1 MSLFNNQ
8 NKKERFLW
16 QQDESKSNDCQR
28 ESRNQNNIDLQGINE
43 NPNQERQKPYLCRRC
58 GRPCSFRIPSFRI
71 PCSFGSPCPCPR
83 KRPCSYGRPGPTGP
97 TGADGLSAYLVA
109 VEAGYTGTLEEW
121 LSDLVGPTG
130 ATGADGLS
138 AYQVAVEAGYTGT
151 LEEWLSALVGATE
164 ADATDGLSAYQ
175 VAVEAGYTGTL
186 EEWLSDLVGPTGA
199 TGADGLSAYQVAVE
213 AGYTGTLEEW
223 LSGLVGATG
232 VTGADG
238 LSAYQVAVEAGY
250 TGTLEEWLSGLVG
263 TTGATGADGLSAY
276 QVAVESGYTGTLEEW
291 LSSLVGAT
299 GATGADGTQGVTGP
313 IGPTGPSIT
322 PAYGIVYG
330 RSDYTLQNAE
340 AVLNNEVYGRMMNTT
355 AQDNGIMIHTAGVY
369 YISYQV
375 NVGPDQNGSFNILFG
390 GIRAAEYHTQFSTN
404 SYSSVVSGGGI
415 VQTVNNNTLVTIIN
429 TSGKQIDINSAWG
442 TSNLN
447 VVKIA
452 DTQ

>member
-8 NKKERFLW
+8 NNKERFLW
-16 QQDESKSNDCQR
+16 QQDESKSNDCLR

-43 NPNQERQKPYLCRRC
+43 KPNQERQQAYLCRRC
-58 GRPCSFRIPSFRI
+58 GRPCSFSIPSFRI

-83 KRPCSYGRPGPTGP
+83 KRACPCGRPGPTGP

-121 LSDLVGPTG
+121 LSDLVGATG

-138 AYQVAVEAGYTGT
+138 AYLVAVEA
-151 LEEWLSALVGATE
+151 
-164 ADATDGLSAYQ
+164 
-175 VAVEAGYTGTL
+175 
-186 EEWLSDLVGPTGA
+186 
-199 TGADGLSAYQVAVE
+199 
-213 AGYTGTLEEW
+213 
-223 LSGLVGATG
+223 
-232 VTGADG
+232 
-238 LSAYQVAVEAGY
+238 
-250 TGTLEEWLSGLVG
+250 
-263 TTGATGADGLSAY
+263 
-276 QVAVESGYTGTLEEW
+276 GYTGTLEEW

-299 GATGADGTQGVTGP
+299 GATGSDGLSAYQVAVEAGYTGTLQEWLSSLVGATGATGADGTQGVPGP
-313 IGPTGPSIT
+313 IGPTGPTGPSIT

-452 DTQ
+452 DLQ

>member
-8 NKKERFLW
+8 NNKERFLW
-16 QQDESKSNDCQR
+16 QQDESKSNDCLR

-43 NPNQERQKPYLCRRC
+43 KPNQERQQAYLCRRC
-58 GRPCSFRIPSFRI
+58 GRPCSFSIPSFRI

-83 KRPCSYGRPGPTGP
+83 KRACPCGRPGPTGP

-121 LSDLVGPTG
+121 LSDLVGATG

-138 AYQVAVEAGYTGT
+138 AYLVAVEAGYTGT
-151 LEEWLSALVGATE
+151 LEEWLS
-164 ADATDGLSAYQ
+164 S
-175 VAVEAGYTGTL
+175 
-186 EEWLSDLVGPTGA
+186 
-199 TGADGLSAYQVAVE
+199 
-213 AGYTGTLEEW
+213 
-223 LSGLVGATG
+223 LVGATG
-232 VTGADG
+232 ATGSDG

-452 DTQ
+452 DLQ

>member
-8 NKKERFLW
+8 NNKERFLW
-16 QQDESKSNDCQR
+16 QQDESKSNDCLR

-43 NPNQERQKPYLCRRC
+43 KPNQERQQAYLCRRC
-58 GRPCSFRIPSFRI
+58 GRPCSFSIPSFRI

-83 KRPCSYGRPGPTGP
+83 KRACPCGRPGPTGP

-121 LSDLVGPTG
+121 LSDLVGATG

-138 AYQVAVEAGYTGT
+138 AYLVAVEA
-151 LEEWLSALVGATE
+151 
-164 ADATDGLSAYQ
+164 
-175 VAVEAGYTGTL
+175 
-186 EEWLSDLVGPTGA
+186 
-199 TGADGLSAYQVAVE
+199 
-213 AGYTGTLEEW
+213 
-223 LSGLVGATG
+223 
-232 VTGADG
+232 
-238 LSAYQVAVEAGY
+238 
-250 TGTLEEWLSGLVG
+250 
-263 TTGATGADGLSAY
+263 
-276 QVAVESGYTGTLEEW
+276 GYTGTLEEW

-299 GATGADGTQGVTGP
+299 GATGSDGLSAYQVAVEAGYTGTLQEWLSSLVGATGATGSDGLSAYQVAVEAGYTGTLQEWLSSLVGATGATGADGTQGVPGP
-313 IGPTGPSIT
+313 IGPTGPTGPSIT
-322 PAYGIVYG
+322 PAYGIAYG

>member
-97 TGADGLSAYLVA
+97 TGADGLSAYL
-109 VEAGYTGTLEEW
+109 
-121 LSDLVGPTG
+121 
-130 ATGADGLS
+130 
-138 AYQVAVEAGYTGT
+138 
-151 LEEWLSALVGATE
+151 
-164 ADATDGLSAYQ
+164 

>member
-8 NKKERFLW
+8 NNKERFLW
-16 QQDESKSNDCQR
+16 QQDESKSNDCLR

-43 NPNQERQKPYLCRRC
+43 KPNQERQQAYLCRRC
-58 GRPCSFRIPSFRI
+58 GRPCSFSIPSFRI

-83 KRPCSYGRPGPTGP
+83 KRACPCGRPGPTGP

-121 LSDLVGPTG
+121 LSDLVGATG

-138 AYQVAVEAGYTGT
+138 AYLVAVEA
-151 LEEWLSALVGATE
+151 
-164 ADATDGLSAYQ
+164 
-175 VAVEAGYTGTL
+175 
-186 EEWLSDLVGPTGA
+186 
-199 TGADGLSAYQVAVE
+199 
-213 AGYTGTLEEW
+213 
-223 LSGLVGATG
+223 
-232 VTGADG
+232 
-238 LSAYQVAVEAGY
+238 
-250 TGTLEEWLSGLVG
+250 
-263 TTGATGADGLSAY
+263 
-276 QVAVESGYTGTLEEW
+276 GYTGTLEEW

-299 GATGADGTQGVTGP
+299 GATGSDGLSAYQVAVEAGYTGTLQEWLSSLVGATGATGSDGLSAYQVAVEAGYTGTLQEWLSSLVGATGATGADGTQGVPGP
-313 IGPTGPSIT
+313 IGPTGPTGPSIT

-452 DTQ
+452 DLQ